1 MHSLD
6 PPQRTKIRS
15 FPGAE
20 RRFTNRFVHPSG
32 FATTK
37 GLNPGPLLPGRPSA
51 PCCEPS
57 TVPRRSLARGT
68 SILQKGLVLSRHTGD
83 IQSVLGHY
91 FADAALPCNVFRAG
105 SPVDFCQEQCAG

>member
-37 GLNPGPLLPGRPSA
+37 GLNPGHSSLDDQVHHAASPPPSHDD
-51 PCCEPS
+51 
-57 TVPRRSLARGT
+57 L
-68 SILQKGLVLSRHTGD
+68 
-83 IQSVLGHY
+83 
-91 FADAALPCNVFRAG
+91 
-105 SPVDFCQEQCAG
+105 